1 MPKLLIAATVPVTL
15 NGFLLPFAEHFRAQG
30 WRVDGMANGITAASE
45 GVHAFDK
52 LWDMPW
58 SRNPLSP
65 RNLFTVPSMLRQIV
79 QSEGYDLVHVH
90 TPVAA
95 FVTRMALRKM
105 RLAGRP
111 RVIYTAH
118 GFHFYEGG
126 PRLQGA
132 IFRKLEQI
140 AGRWTDY
147 LVVINRED
155 EQAAQRYGIVPADR
169 VRYMPGIGVD
179 TARFSASAVNPAD
192 VERVRGELGLAAGQR
207 MILMLAEFIARKRHV
222 DAINALAI
230 LNRPDICIAFA
241 GNGPLQ
247 ESMLQLAARLGV
259 ADRVRFLGFRRD
271 VPTLIQASTAM
282 LLPSEQE
289 GLPRSVMEAMAQGI
303 PVIGTRIRGMTDL
316 IGEGR
321 GLLVPLG
328 DSRAIADAMRRI
340 LDQPDEAKAI
350 GERGRQAIPAYD
362 LRNILTMH
370 ENLYDE
376 ALGVTRTPTRQAEPE
391 LSLVS

>member
-1 MPKLLIAATVPVTL
+1 LIATTVPVTL
-15 NGFLLPFAEHFRAQG
+15 NAFLLPFAEHFRAQG
-30 WRVDGMANGITAASE
+30 WRVDGMANGIAASPE
-45 GVHAFDK
+45 SVQAFDK
-52 LWDMPW
+52 VWDTPW
-58 SRNPLSP
+58 SRNPLLP
-65 RNLFTVPSMLRQIV
+65 RNLFTVPAMLRQIV
-79 QSEGYDLVHVH
+79 QSEDYDLVHVH

-95 FVTRMALRKM
+95 FVTRMALRKL
-105 RLAGRP
+105 RQAGRP
-111 RVIYTAH
+111 RMIYTAH
-118 GFHFYEGG
+118 GFHFYESG

-155 EQAAQRYGIVPADR
+155 EQAARRYGIVPAER

-179 TARFSASAVNPAD
+179 TTRFSASAVNPAD
-192 VERVRGELGLAAGQR
+192 VERVRQELGLKDGQR
-207 MILMLAEFIARKRHV
+207 MVLMLAEFIARKRHV
-222 DAINALAI
+222 DAINALAM
-230 LNRPDICIAFA
+230 LNRPDLCIAFA

-247 ESMLQLAARLGV
+247 ESMQRLATRLGV

-271 VPTLIQASTAM
+271 VPTLIQASAAM

-289 GLPRSVMEAMAQGI
+289 GLPRSVMEAMAQGV

-316 IGEGR
+316 IGEGH
-321 GLLVPLG
+321 GLLVPVG
-328 DSRAIADAMRRI
+328 DPRAIADALRRI
-340 LDQPDEAKAI
+340 VDQPEEAKAI

-362 LRNILTMH
+362 LRNIIAMH
-370 ENLYDE
+370 DALYDE
-376 ALGVTRTPTRQAEPE
+376 ALGVARTPTRKMEPE